1 MAQNASATDQYMSG
15 LNADSLFVPVKAA
28 AVYTAQE
35 TSLFLGGQ
43 MIPVIQAP
51 NGSAQVPFLTS
62 VSASTV
68 STEADPGVDLTVTTP
83 GGTKNTIT
91 ADLIAARTVLRDL
104 GNIDAGEVGRV
115 LGNAVAVAFDTA
127 VYTALDGIAS
137 GQQYDYNTSGD
148 TLMSLDDVFEAVQVI
163 RDNGETGPL
172 MGVLSPAIATDL
184 MKNIG
189 STAYAGGDFQT
200 EALRNGF
207 VGTIAGVQ
215 MFMSSNITGL
225 TNSSDGFIFGKDAAR
240 IAMQANVDIE
250 VGRRTAAVGND
261 VVAHLHAG
269 VGVIDETRAVRLRSV
284 A

>member
-1 MAQNASATDQYMSG
+1 MAQNPSATDQYMSG
-15 LNADSLFVPVKAA
+15 LNSDSLFVPVKAA

-68 STEADPGVDLTVTTP
+68 SSEADPGADLTVTTP
-83 GGTKNTIT
+83 GGTKNTVT
-91 ADLIAARTVLRDL
+91 ADLIAARTVIRDL

-127 VYTALDGIAS
+127 VYTALDAINPA
-137 GQQYDYNTSGD
+137 YDYNNSGST
-148 TLMSLDDVFEAVQVI
+148 TLAVDDIFEAVQTI
-163 RDNGETGPL
+163 RDNGETGQL

-184 MKNIG
+184 MKDVG
-189 STAYAGGDFQT
+189 SQAFAGGDFQT
-200 EALRNGF
+200 EAMRNGF

-215 MFMSSNITGL
+215 LFMSSNVSGMSN
-225 TNSSDGFIFGKDAAR
+225 NSNGFIFGKDAAR

-269 VGVIDETRAVRLRSV
+269 VGVIDENRAVRLKSV